1 MTLQVNTITA
11 TRRTVDQTLI
21 TDDVLPQPF
30 VARRMPLYLVGEQ
43 DRSAA
48 RPTATPERSTVC
60 INGKWHTMRSDVAT
74 FEQIVSLTITVN
86 PGQTVTGLSVTYRR
100 GMPSCP
106 AGSLNPGDVVPIVDG
121 MLFNANATI
130 LS

>member
-1 MTLQVNTITA
+1 MTSQVNTIPA
-11 TRRTVDQTLI
+11 SRQSADQALI
-21 TDDVLPQPF
+21 SDEVLPQRA
-30 VARRMPLYLVGEQ
+30 VTRRMPLYLVGEQ

-48 RPTATPERSTVC
+48 KPTGTPERSTVC
-60 INGKWHTMRSDVAT
+60 LNGKWHAMRSDVAT
-74 FEQIVSLTITVN
+74 FEQIVGVTITVN
-86 PGQTVTGLSVTYRR
+86 PGQTVTALSVTYSR
-100 GMPSCP
+100 GAASRP

>member
-1 MTLQVNTITA
+1 MTLQANTIPA
-11 TRRTVDQTLI
+11 SRQAADHALI
-21 TDDVLPQPF
+21 TDDVLPQRTIS
-30 VARRMPLYLVGEQ
+30 RRTPLYLVGEQ

-48 RPTATPERSTVC
+48 KPTGTPQRSTVC
-60 INGKWHTMRSDVAT
+60 INGQWHTMRSDVAT
-74 FEQIVSLTITVN
+74 FEQIVGLTITVN
-86 PGQTVTGLSVTYRR
+86 PGQTVTALSVTYRR
-100 GMPSCP
+100 GVASRP